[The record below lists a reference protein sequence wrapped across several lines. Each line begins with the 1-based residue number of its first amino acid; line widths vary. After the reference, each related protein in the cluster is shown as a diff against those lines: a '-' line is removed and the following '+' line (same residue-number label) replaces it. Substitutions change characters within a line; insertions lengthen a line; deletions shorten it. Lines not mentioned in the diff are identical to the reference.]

1 MTEAIDRPIAFAG
14 IDGFNRPIFKRIM
27 PKGDMRKFFYG
38 STHKLFD
45 LVATEAEVLAEIS
58 VDDLCFFGNSFGCE
72 PDGTPVVAGL
82 RIIKREEAKEMR
94 K

>member
-14 IDGFNRPIFKRIM
+14 IDGFNRPVFKRVM
-27 PKGDMRKFFYG
+27 PKGDRRKFFYG
-38 STHKLFD
+38 STYKLFD
-45 LVATEAEVLAEIS
+45 LIATEAEVLRQIR

-72 PDGTPVVAGL
+72 PEGAPVVSGL
-82 RIIKREEAKEMR
+82 RIISRAEAKEMN